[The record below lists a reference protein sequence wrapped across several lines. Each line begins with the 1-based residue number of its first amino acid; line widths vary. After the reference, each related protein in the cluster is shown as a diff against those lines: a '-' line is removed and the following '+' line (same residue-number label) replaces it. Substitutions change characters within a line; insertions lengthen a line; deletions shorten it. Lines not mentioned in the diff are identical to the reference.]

1 MYFIVVRILG
11 LFQNSNN
18 STDSSTTGT
27 GPKSILKSNSKSLPK
42 DIVPIHLL
50 SCCFSLL
57 SLFIYIWGEL
67 YVLQSFL
74 FMQANVANSVAIE
87 LIILCRGLIVAFL
100 L

>member
-27 GPKSILKSNSKSLPK
+27 GTKSILKSNSKSLPK

-50 SCCFSLL
+50 SCCCFYLF
-57 SLFIYIWGEL
+57 SLFIYI
-67 YVLQSFL
+67 
-74 FMQANVANSVAIE
+74 
-87 LIILCRGLIVAFL
+87 
-100 L
+100 

>member
-18 STDSSTTGT
+18 STDSSTTDT
-27 GPKSILKSNSKSLPK
+27 GPKRTLKSNSKSLPK

-50 SCCFSLL
+50 SCCCFYLF
-57 SLFIYIWGEL
+57 SLFIYIWVAL
-67 YVLQSFL
+67 HVPQSQVRV
-74 FMQANVANSVAIE
+74 MNSVAIE
-87 LIILCRGLIVAFL
+87 LIILCRGLIAAFL